1 MANRGR
7 PVTVDHRHASHRSIA
22 MTAERSRALARA
34 ATMLGISGDAL
45 IRKLVDAGLAVID
58 PDGAS

>member
-1 MANRGR
+1 
-7 PVTVDHRHASHRSIA
+7 

-45 IRKLVDAGLAVID
+45 VRKLIDAGLAVLD
-58 PDGAS
+58 PPDGTS